1 MPDMHDAESI
11 RIKDSWIGSK
21 NVHEM
26 FLVTATFPR
35 DVKQYLNETSNLYML
50 AKCSNTAS
58 LEKDIAGY
66 GAEKASFVF
75 HTTEDLFERDSESPA
90 TFVSAYYLEYD
101 VTEEDVSNVASV
113 VVKRDRI
120 CTASMCSM
128 NVLSPIPQKFDF
140 PYSDMVVLEI
150 AAEQSHKKVNKYCEK
165 TRRNAQYCGI
175 AMNNMAAFSILER
188 LKIAKIRAVFIR
200 APSVLA
206 TGSGV
211 ESIAEFDGKTVA
223 VRSGKI
229 IATSFHPELADSIVY
244 ERFLET
250 I

>member
-1 MPDMHDAESI
+1 
-11 RIKDSWIGSK
+11 
-21 NVHEM
+21 M
-26 FLVTATFPR
+26 FLATATFPR
-35 DVKQYLNETSNLYML
+35 DVKQYLNETSNLYMI

-150 AAEQSHKKVNKYCEK
+150 SAEQSHKKVNKYCEK

-188 LKIAKIRAVFIR
+188 LK
-200 APSVLA
+200 
-206 TGSGV
+206 
-211 ESIAEFDGKTVA
+211 
-223 VRSGKI
+223 
-229 IATSFHPELADSIVY
+229 
-244 ERFLET
+244 
-250 I
+250 

>member
-1 MPDMHDAESI
+1 M
-11 RIKDSWIGSK
+11 SK
-21 NVHEM
+21 N
-26 FLVTATFPR
+26 
-35 DVKQYLNETSNLYML
+35 
-50 AKCSNTAS
+50 
-58 LEKDIAGY
+58 IG
-66 GAEKASFVF
+66 
-75 HTTEDLFERDSESPA
+75 DSESPA

-150 AAEQSHKKVNKYCEK
+150 SAEQSHKKVNKYCEK

-188 LKIAKIRAVFIR
+188 LK
-200 APSVLA
+200 
-206 TGSGV
+206 
-211 ESIAEFDGKTVA
+211 
-223 VRSGKI
+223 
-229 IATSFHPELADSIVY
+229 
-244 ERFLET
+244 
-250 I
+250 

>member
-1 MPDMHDAESI
+1 MSKNIGGYVCVPDMHDAESI

-35 DVKQYLNETSNLYML
+35 DVKQYLNETSNLYMI

-188 LKIAKIRAVFIR
+188 LK
-200 APSVLA
+200 
-206 TGSGV
+206 
-211 ESIAEFDGKTVA
+211 
-223 VRSGKI
+223 
-229 IATSFHPELADSIVY
+229 
-244 ERFLET
+244 
-250 I
+250 